1 MIARLTIQ
9 SFTQTMT
16 KYHHLSHAQRYQIEA
31 LHSNGCAPSVI
42 ARQLE
47 RHIDTIK
54 RELLRG
60 CDGIKGYRADYAQH
74 SSAVRKAACRNARHI
89 TQAVWLEVVNY
100 LALDLSPQQ
109 TAQRLFAESG
119 MRISHESIY
128 LYIYAHPEQARA
140 KLRCNHKR
148 RKRRATLSSA
158 QKNQRGAIQNRVG
171 IEQRPSLAEDRSR
184 IGDWEGDTVVGRKHL
199 GGLVT
204 MVERKTR
211 YTLACALPRRCAGP
225 TCLAIIE
232 MFKPHGAHCLTITLD
247 NGSEFALHQ
256 EFGAALG
263 ADIYFAKPHSP
274 WQRGLNENTNGLLR
288 QYFPKGSCLVSI
300 TAQQVQHAVDRLNHR
315 PRKCLGWR
323 TPHEAYFDLPM
334 SKLTL

>member
-1 MIARLTIQ
+1 
-9 SFTQTMT
+9 MT

-31 LHSNGCAPSVI
+31 LHQCGCAPGVI
-42 ARQLE
+42 ARQLD

-60 CDGIKGYRADYAQH
+60 CDGSLGYRADYAQH
-74 SSAVRKAACRNARHI
+74 SSTVRKKGCRNARRI
-89 TQAVWLEVVNY
+89 TQARWSEVVDY
-100 LALDLSPQQ
+100 LALDLSPEQ
-109 TAQRLFAESG
+109 TAKRLLAESG
-119 MRISHESIY
+119 LGISPESIY
-128 LYIYAHPEQARA
+128 LYIYAHPEQAKA
-140 KLRCNHKR
+140 KLRCS
-148 RKRRATLSSA
+148 RKRRRRRSAPTNA

-171 IEQRPSLAEDRSR
+171 IEQRPSVAQDRSR
-184 IGDWEGDTVVGRKHL
+184 VGDWEGDTVVGRKHL

-211 YTLACALPRRCAGP
+211 YTLAHALPRRCAEP
-225 TCLAIIE
+225 TSQAIIE
-232 MFKPHGAHCLTITLD
+232 MLKPHAARCLTITLD

-288 QYFPKGSCLVSI
+288 QYFPKGTCLVSI

-323 TPHEAYFDLPM
+323 TPHEVYFDLPM
-334 SKLTL
+334 TKLTL

>member
-1 MIARLTIQ
+1 
-9 SFTQTMT
+9 MT
-16 KYHHLSHAQRYQIEA
+16 KYHHLSHAQRYQIEP
-31 LHSNGCAPSVI
+31 LHHSDCAPGAI
-42 ARQLE
+42 ALQLC

-60 CDGIKGYRADYAQH
+60 CYGIQRYCADYAQH
-74 SSAVRKAACRNARHI
+74 SSAVHKTACRNARRI
-89 TQAVWLEVVNY
+89 TQAVWSEVVDY
-100 LALDLSPQQ
+100 LALDLSPEQ

-119 MRISHESIY
+119 VSISHESIY
-128 LYIYAHPEQARA
+128 LYIYAHPEQAKA
-140 KLRCNHKR
+140 KLRCS
-148 RKRRATLSSA
+148 RKRRRRRTTPSSA
-158 QKNQRGAIQNRVG
+158 QKNQRGAIQNRVS
-171 IEQRPSLAEDRSR
+171 IDQRPSLVEDRSR
-184 IGDWEGDTVVGRKHL
+184 VGDWEGDTVVGRKHL

-225 TCLAIIE
+225 TSQAIID
-232 MFKPHGAHCLTITLD
+232 MLKPHATRCLTITLD
-247 NGSEFALHQ
+247 NSSEFALHQ

-263 ADIYFAKPHSP
+263 ADIYFAKPHSH
-274 WQRGLNENTNGLLR
+274 WQRGLNENTNGLLG
-288 QYFPKGSCLVSI
+288 QHFPKGSCLVSI

-323 TPHEAYFDLPM
+323 TLHEVYFDLPM

>member
-1 MIARLTIQ
+1 
-9 SFTQTMT
+9 MT

-31 LHSNGCAPSVI
+31 LHHIGCTPGTI
-42 ARQLE
+42 ALQLD

-54 RELLRG
+54 RELMRG
-60 CDGIKGYRADYAQH
+60 CDGILGYRADYAQH
-74 SSAVRKAACRNARHI
+74 SSAVRKTACRNARRI
-89 TQAVWLEVVNY
+89 SQAVWSEVVDY
-100 LALDLSPQQ
+100 LALDLSPEQ
-109 TAQRLFAESG
+109 TAKRLFAESG
-119 MRISHESIY
+119 VEISHESIY
-128 LYIYAHPEQARA
+128 LYIYAHPEQAKA
-140 KLRCNHKR
+140 KLRCSQKR
-148 RKRRATLSSA
+148 RRRRTTPSNA

-171 IEQRPSLAEDRSR
+171 IDQRPSLVENRSR
-184 IGDWEGDTVVGRKHL
+184 VGDWEGDTVVGRKHL

-225 TCLAIIE
+225 TSLAIIE
-232 MFKPHGAHCLTITLD
+232 MLKPHATRCLTITLD

-288 QYFPKGSCLVSI
+288 QYFPKGTCLVSI
-300 TAQQVQHAVDRLNHR
+300 TAEQVQHAVDRLNHR

-323 TPHEAYFDLPM
+323 TPHEVYYDLPM